1 MSTSNDSGEKIAPE
15 HSLPSPATLLA
26 IAIIAIQV
34 LVSIVTYPLL
44 PDRVPSHWDASGHV
58 NAYAP
63 KLLNALLFPLLSIG
77 IYLLVRIL
85 VAAGPRLSRG
95 NGQRANMELMNIIMA
110 GILLFMLIIHL
121 TVTAIALGVAID
133 VQFVLSIAMSL
144 LFIFIGNYLGKV
156 RRNFWA
162 GIRTP
167 WTLSSEVVWERTHRL
182 GGWLFVAVGLLG
194 IVMSFVPF
202 LRVWGLVV
210 LLIVIA
216 IFLTIYSA
224 VLYSRYSVNG
234 REPLSPPFDEENRD

>member
-1 MSTSNDSGEKIAPE
+1 M
-15 HSLPSPATLLA
+15 LA
-26 IAIIAIQV
+26 V
-34 LVSIVTYPLL
+34 
-44 PDRVPSHWDASGHV
+44 
-58 NAYAP
+58 
-63 KLLNALLFPLLSIG
+63 LFPLLSIG

-95 NGQRANMELMNIIMA
+95 NGQRANLELMNIIMA